1 MQKPSLPKGTRD
13 FGPEQMQKRR
23 YLLNIIERVY
33 QKYGFLPIETP
44 AMEQLSTLTGKYGEE
59 GDKLLFRI
67 LNSGDFLKK
76 ADQNDLL
83 ASDQLMPKI
92 TEKGLRYDLT
102 VPFARFVVM
111 HRNELSFPFR
121 RYQMQPVWRADRP
134 QKGRYREFW
143 QCDADVIGTDSLL
156 SEADLLA
163 IYRDVFQ
170 SLGIGVKLMLNHR
183 KVLEGIAV
191 QAGLADQFQAFT
203 VAIDKLDKIGWQEV
217 NAELIGMGLEE
228 GQLVVLQELM
238 KERMFNESSLIELKK
253 RLNESEIAQQG
264 LEELEQLLV
273 YKNAGKNDFEVV
285 LNLSLARG
293 LDYYTGCIFEA
304 VPTEMKMGSIS
315 GGGRYANLT
324 EVFGLPNM
332 SGVGISFGIDRIYDV
347 LEELQCW
354 PAGSLEGSKLLL
366 CHFDEKGLVHCLK
379 LASELRAAGLAVEVY
394 PEIKKLGKQLDYA
407 NKKGVPFALICG
419 DEEMDSGIYSLKDLE
434 RGSQEKLKKADLIS
448 YLS

>member
-23 YLLNIIERVY
+23 YLLSTIEKVY
-33 QKYGFLPIETP
+33 QLYGFVPIETP

-76 ADQNDLL
+76 AEQNDLN
-83 ASDQLMPKI
+83 SFDQLMPKI
-92 TEKGLRYDLT
+92 AEKGLRYDLT

-143 QCDADVIGTDSLL
+143 QCDADIIGTESLL

-170 SLGIGVKLMLNHR
+170 SLGIGVKLMVNHR
-183 KVLEGIAV
+183 KVLEGIAGL
-191 QAGLADQFQAFT
+191 AGLADHFQAFT
-203 VAIDKLDKIGWQEV
+203 VAIDKLDKIGWEGV
-217 NAELIGMGLEE
+217 SPELLGMGLMEH
-228 GQLVVLQELM
+228 QLADLQEQM
-238 KERMFNESSLIELKK
+238 KERIFEESTLAHLKTLLK
-253 RLNESEIAQQG
+253 DSSVAQQG
-264 LEELEQLLV
+264 LHELEHLLA
-273 YKNAGKNDFEVV
+273 YKKAGNNDFEVV

-347 LEELQCW
+347 LEELERW
-354 PAGSLEGSKLLL
+354 PAESAEGSKMLL
-366 CHFDEKGLVHCLK
+366 CHFDEKGLIHCLQ
-379 LASELRAAGLAVEVY
+379 LASELRAGGLAVEVY

-407 NKKGVPFALICG
+407 NKKGISYALICG
-419 DEEMDSGIYSLKDLE
+419 EEEMESGIYSLKDLE
-434 RGSQEKLKKADLIS
+434 KGSQVKLNKEDL
-448 YLS
+448 LSHLR

>member
-304 VPTEMKMGSIS
+304 VPTEIKMGSIS